1 MKYTRNVKMGG
12 VGNFRA
18 FTLVELLVVIAIIG
32 ILIALLLPAVQAA
45 REAARRM
52 QCSNNL
58 KQFGLALHNYH
69 DSLKAF
75 PASRTNLKGGDADGW
90 GTGGWSGLLTLF
102 PYMEETSRYQDIIGT
117 AGGNAW
123 DSPVPLRTAV
133 RGFLCP
139 SDDSD
144 PLSSGVTNNPNPATA
159 RTNYGF
165 CRGDGMWNPDAV
177 TLTHAT
183 GADNVRSRSMF
194 NPATFKALGSVKDGT
209 SNTIAMGEF
218 AKPDGPN
225 SLMVKGGVVVY
236 SFPDI
241 RAPGNARLCLN
252 ATTDGKTLLTTGGFA
267 LPNDVRFARGH
278 RICYGTM
285 FMQGFQTILPP
296 NSPTCASGNSDTG
309 WGIHAASSFHT
320 GGVNVVL
327 FDGAVDFVTS
337 TIDFGGSDSR
347 QVESGESRFG
357 VWGAMG
363 TPAGGESKRM

>member
-1 MKYTRNVKMGG
+1 MKNVKPVKMGG
-12 VGNFRA
+12 GGNLHA
-18 FTLVELLVVIAIIG
+18 FTLFELLVVIAIIG

-58 KQFGLALHNYH
+58 KQLGLALHNYH

-75 PASRTNLKGGDADGW
+75 PASRTNLKGGEADAW
-90 GTGGWSGLLTLF
+90 GTGGWSGLLALF
-102 PYMEETSRYQDIIGT
+102 PYMEEGSRYQEIMSIS
-117 AGGNAW
+117 GGNAW
-123 DSPVPLRTAV
+123 DSVVPLRTAV
-133 RGFLCP
+133 KGFLCP
-139 SDDSD
+139 SDGSD
-144 PLSSGVTNNPNPATA
+144 ALSSAVTNNPNPATA

-165 CRGDGMWNPDAV
+165 SRGDGMWNPDAV
-177 TLTHAT
+177 TLSHAT

-194 NPATFKALGSVKDGT
+194 NPAIFKNIGAATDGT

-225 SLMVKGGVVVY
+225 SVNVKGGIVVY

-241 RAPGNARLCLN
+241 RAAGNARLCLN
-252 ATTDGKTLLTTGGFA
+252 ATTDGKTLLTTGGFS
-267 LPNDVRFARGH
+267 LPNDVRFARAH
-278 RICYGTM
+278 RLAYGSM
-285 FMQGFQTILPP
+285 FIQGFQTILPP
-296 NSPTCASGNSDTG
+296 NSPTCTSGHSDTT

-327 FDGAVDFVTS
+327 FDGAVEFVTS
-337 TIDFGGSDSR
+337 TIDFGGTDSR

-363 TPAGGESKRM
+363 TPAAGESKRL